1 MDSVCTLLHKP
12 LYLIAFLFVQQQ
24 SVHLLTVSGCTIH
37 MAVLLLKEV
46 CCRSAYQADGEQCVI
61 LDLAVPL
68 KEELLVDNLDTV
80 EVRSVRF

>member
-12 LYLIAFLFVQQQ
+12 LCLIAFLFVQQQ

-37 MAVLLLKEV
+37 MAALLLKGV

-61 LDLAVPL
+61 TAFTVLL